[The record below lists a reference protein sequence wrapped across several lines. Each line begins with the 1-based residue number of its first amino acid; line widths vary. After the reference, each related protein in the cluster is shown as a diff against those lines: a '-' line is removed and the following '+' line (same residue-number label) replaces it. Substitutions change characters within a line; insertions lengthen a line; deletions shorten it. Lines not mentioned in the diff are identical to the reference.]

1 MKQFTRKI
9 FQCQRGIGILELL
22 IAMLITGLMT
32 TAAFQFLVTMQN
44 QSEAQQNLS
53 EAQLLCRNS
62 LMDIKKDLRM
72 AGYKL
77 TGHPAYE
84 VKGDTLAIYLSQS
97 QPVDTILYFLQE
109 FSERNYA
116 AMPDLPE
123 GRQVYRLM
131 RQTNSGLPNEFA
143 DYILNIQYDLVSP
156 SNVVV
161 RVTTQSPRPDEDY
174 PSFNGYRS
182 YSLAERVKIR
192 NA

>member
-1 MKQFTRKI
+1 MRRFTKKI
-9 FQCQRGIGILELL
+9 FRCQRGVSVLELL
-22 IAMLITGLMT
+22 IATLITGVMT

-62 LMDIKKDLRM
+62 LMDIKKNLRM
-72 AGYKL
+72 AGYKI

-84 VKGDTLAIYLSQS
+84 VKGDTLAVYVSRS
-97 QPVDTILYFLQE
+97 QPVDTILYYLRE
-109 FSERNYA
+109 FSDGEYA
-116 AMPDLPE
+116 SMADLPE

-131 RQTNSGLPNEFA
+131 KQTNSNPPDEFA
-143 DYILNIQYDLVSP
+143 DYILNVQYDLTDP
-156 SNVVV
+156 SNVIV
-161 RVTTQSPRPDEDY
+161 RVTTQTPRPDEDY

-182 YSLAERVKIR
+182 YSLSERVKIR

>member
-1 MKQFTRKI
+1 
-9 FQCQRGIGILELL
+9 
-22 IAMLITGLMT
+22 
-32 TAAFQFLVTMQN
+32 
-44 QSEAQQNLS
+44 
-53 EAQLLCRNS
+53 
-62 LMDIKKDLRM
+62 
-72 AGYKL
+72 
-77 TGHPAYE
+77 
-84 VKGDTLAIYLSQS
+84 
-97 QPVDTILYFLQE
+97 
-109 FSERNYA
+109 
-116 AMPDLPE
+116 MPDLPE

-182 YSLAERVKIR
+182 FSLSERVKIR

>member
-1 MKQFTRKI
+1 MKRFTKKI
-9 FQCQRGIGILELL
+9 FRCQRGISVLELL
-22 IAMLITGLMT
+22 IATLITGVMT

-62 LMDIKKDLRM
+62 LMDIKKNLRM
-72 AGYKL
+72 AGYKI

-84 VKGDTLAIYLSQS
+84 VKGDTLAVYVSQS

-109 FSERNYA
+109 FNDGEYA
-116 AMPDLPE
+116 SMPDLPE
-123 GRQVYRLM
+123 GRQVYRLIK
-131 RQTNSGLPNEFA
+131 QTNSDPADEFA
-143 DYILNIQYDLVSP
+143 DYILNVLYDLTDP
-156 SNVVV
+156 SNVIV

-174 PSFNGYRS
+174 PFFNGYRS
-182 YSLAERVKIR
+182 YSLSERVKIR

>member
-9 FQCQRGIGILELL
+9 FRCQRGIGILELL

-32 TAAFQFLVTMQN
+32 TAAFQFLVVMQN

-62 LMDIKKDLRM
+62 LMDIKKELRM

-109 FSERNYA
+109 FSEGNYA

-131 RQTNSGLPNEFA
+131 KQTNSGLPNEFA
-143 DYILNIQYDLVSP
+143 DYILNIQYDLVGP
-156 SNVVV
+156 SNVIV

-182 YSLAERVKIR
+182 YSLSERVKIR